1 MQEGDSLFKA
11 KQCVT
16 YDSDALFSNPTLSV
30 FPKTA
35 PLLIKILSK
44 WEFCS
49 SQDIDIG
56 NFLSEMHTQQDT
68 GHVVQLLRWHF
79 IEDKRKAS
87 ITTLGDMNVQEK
99 DPRQ

>member
-16 YDSDALFSNPTLSV
+16 YDSDALFSNPTNSV
-30 FPKTA
+30 FLKTT

-49 SQDIDIG
+49 FKDVDIES
-56 NFLSEMHTQQDT
+56 FLSEMHTQQDT

-79 IEDKRKAS
+79 IEDERKA
-87 ITTLGDMNVQEK
+87 TNNVGWN
-99 DPRQ
+99 